1 MRIYATGAENWR
13 QKSAPAV
20 STGARF
26 GGGLDFWIVC
36 RRLYVAATDYV
47 VWAVEQLRDS
57 ASHAL
62 TQSGCPV
69 NGPCYV
75 LQAFTAGCEAKNI

>member
-1 MRIYATGAENWR
+1 MRRI
-13 QKSAPAV
+13 
-20 STGARF
+20 GARNRRRRF
-26 GGGLDFWIVC
+26 QQVPVSGGGLDFWIVC